1 MKSQLFVLGVALMVF
16 VLGACSTETY
26 AVDVD
31 IEEIQL
37 FIALDY
43 NETELE
49 PFDVLFEEDDIELV
63 TSALKSA
70 EKMDGIPDI
79 RMPDYGIDLVGT
91 QTNHLFLWL
100 DEDTTESLFV
110 EYLEDGTE
118 AYYTISEEN
127 TDILREFIT
136 ERREEFNGN

>member
-1 MKSQLFVLGVALMVF
+1 MKNQLFVLGVALMVF

-70 EKMDGIPDI
+70 EKKDGIPDI

-136 ERREEFNGN
+136 ERREEFNGS